1 MQNYWT
7 TEWNDVFTPKS
18 ADGSAVT
25 NAKVD

>member
-18 ADGSAVT
+18 ADGPAVRH
-25 NAKVD
+25 AKGD